1 MSIVD
6 SLNSDGWM
14 FQISPMAGE
23 SLGHYLGR
31 FRRAN
36 CLSQSALAEL
46 VSIEARRLRG
56 LEMPSLGQ
64 PLNANQV
71 KKLCSF
77 LGVSETQL
85 AAMLPPVRS
94 QLYLATRLCPKCYA
108 DVPIHRREWQG
119 GGVEQCEYHAAP
131 LLTTCPA
138 CGTAFRLPALWGNGC
153 CEQCWLPF
161 REMHNPSFSQVD

>member
-1 MSIVD
+1 MSIID
-6 SLNSDGWM
+6 PFNDGWM
-14 FQISPMAGE
+14 FQIAPMPGE

-46 VSIEARRLRG
+46 VLIDARLLRG

-64 PLNANQV
+64 PLTTEQL

-77 LGVSETQL
+77 LRLSEAQL

-94 QLYLATRLCPKCYA
+94 HLHLATRLCPECYA
-108 DVPIHRREWQG
+108 DALIHRREWQCA
-119 GGVEQCEYHAAP
+119 GVKQCDRHDTP
-131 LLTTCPA
+131 LLTACPA
-138 CGTAFRLPALWGNGC
+138 CGTVFRVPALWESGC
-153 CEQCWLPF
+153 CERCWLPF
-161 REMHNPSFSQVD
+161 QQMHSPNQAD